1 MVLESFLSPALEGAT
16 SGSVE
21 IFKAALT
28 KVKEARAK
36 MNECVRVG
44 DYAGA
49 AKAAREAAKVA
60 KSAQQLI
67 LRLEPDMSSTVLTD
81 LGIMVGTMLFSI
93 CINGRTYLS
102 SSSKKTLSYGAY
114 DDAVSKARDIQQS
127 KVKQI
132 AADTQSQLK
141 ASRAARDAALR
152 EANAKKARQKDMME
166 IAIKQHSKVD
176 TLWKESY
183 KMELEASQEF
193 RENVEKFYSENMTNR
208 EKLIASVHPLKIF
221 SHAVPQVAPLVAF
234 IQTAQKKKLLMT
246 NGDETAAKL
255 NANDFNLIVDCIKNM
270 LQGISDRYLRLAE
283 DHESEVE
290 YLKRRDTDAALES
303 ALNCAMRGTLSISTE
318 PLTVGEPYP
327 QLIPLYDLAAE
338 STLLHVAIDN
348 GQCGEAVMHAANCE
362 QICHDLALENDSP
375 EARVSLASA
384 QSQFHAI
391 ESTLAEL
398 TNDPSEE
405 KRDNYLET
413 FGEISLE
420 CLFQDLDRE
429 MDDALE
435 GIILAPIS
443 PAMEGVTADAFAM
456 WRANKKALKA
466 AKSNMKDAI
475 RHNDYKAAAQYAKE
489 CSKLCDQTVKLIESF
504 PQDASATVL
513 VNAAIVVMTFLVIA
527 GSMFAAS
534 KIQGKRSAKSSADL
548 KERQNDLNVRRDFL
562 YNQYDS
568 SEGWSQTEQRD
579 FIDQMLHAETKH
591 LADEAARLKRNG
603 ITAKAVGAAV
613 GAAASAFP
621 GIKGISSIF
630 KQLSARKKEGAEM
643 TANDKNVLIAAMKDD
658 IRKAKADFDRL
669 ALRYTQMRTI
679 VETEIADESDSYYV
693 MSAYADIV
701 LENFMEFE
709 PLVPA
714 MEGTN
719 IDAIKSWREH
729 RKMIAATRKEMKA
742 AAKGKNFEL
751 ASEKATE
758 CAKIARMLVTD
769 IDNLPDSTPSALLI
783 NLGIQ
788 LLAFYVGNKALA
800 QIMGHQSKKTDKPNP
815 IEFLKGKRTTVQYT
829 KQQQAIRNTT
839 SGVTQKVMDKTRVS
853 KLGTANMKENAGWVR
868 RQIGQRVDA
877 MPEKAANYATMQ
889 YGALGAGIARLSTN
903 FALGKALRALANKAG
918 NPQRAEGEEK
928 ANDNN
933 TLLNAL
939 KVDANGLAKK
949 FEKKAAEYKQAAR
962 TGHAATEAA
971 ENFIGDSIEK
981 ALEGA
986 TFDFLG
992 SYFKHWRDLQ
1002 RTRKDMYE
1010 AAKAARYEI
1019 ARAKAFECCD
1029 IAADMKRDLTTC
1041 SDEANKC
1048 AVIVQ
1053 LAIATAM
1060 FMIKTVQMYQFF
1072 RADNLNKAA
1081 KLEAELKQKYP
1092 GKSDIE
1098 IPEPDA
1104 WKSIEAAVLR
1114 NEPIIAV
1121 ADSVETA
1128 ALIQAIN
1135 RPANRL
1141 SRAFSLLRKKK
1152 IISDNGSVD
1161 TSGMQEREGNEVL
1174 KAINSDVDSMID
1186 YFKEFAKYWDR
1197 RANEPMYVGKG
1208 TESWLFDQE
1217 G

>member
-1 MVLESFLSPALEGAT
+1 MYLDSFEMVLESFLSPALEGAT
-16 SGSVE
+16 SGSIE
-21 IFKAALT
+21 IFKNALT

-36 MNECVRVG
+36 MNECVRAG

-49 AKAAREAAKVA
+49 AKAAREAAKAA

-81 LGIMVGTMLFSI
+81 IGIMVGTMLFSI

-102 SSSKKTLSYGAY
+102 SSSKKSLPYGAY

-127 KVKQI
+127 KMKQI

-152 EANAKKARQKDMME
+152 EANAKKALQKDMMA

-193 RENVEKFYSENMTNR
+193 RENVEKFYSENMTNC

-221 SHAVPQVAPLVAF
+221 SHVVPQVAPLVIF

-246 NGDETAAKL
+246 NGDATAAKL
-255 NANDFNLIVDCIKNM
+255 NANDFNLIIDCIKNM

-290 YLKRRDTDAALES
+290 YLKRRENGTLES
-303 ALNCAMRGTLSISTE
+303 ALSISS
-318 PLTVGEPYP
+318 P
-327 QLIPLYDLAAE
+327 LIPMYDLVCE
-338 STLLHVAIDN
+338 SRLLDIAKDN
-348 GQCGEAVMHAANCE
+348 GQYE
-362 QICHDLALENDSP
+362 DALEHAGACIQLCHELAVDSDP
-375 EARVSLASA
+375 QSRIRLAKS
-384 QSQFHAI
+384 QSDFQALEQVLHGM
-391 ESTLAEL
+391 S
-398 TNDPSEE
+398 NDPDET
-405 KRDNYLET
+405 KRDTYLDEV
-413 FGEISLE
+413 GELGLE
-420 CLFQDLDRE
+420 CLLRDLDQE
-429 MDDALE
+429 ADDIVLE
-435 GIILAPIS
+435 CQMS
-443 PAMEGVTADAFAM
+443 SAMEGVTTDAFAM

-568 SEGWSQTEQRD
+568 SEGWSQAEQRD

-613 GAAASAFP
+613 GAAVSAFP

-701 LENFMEFE
+701 LESFMELE
-709 PLVPA
+709 PMMPA

-729 RKMIAATRKEMKA
+729 RKMIASVRKEMKA

-751 ASEKATE
+751 AAEKATE

-800 QIMGHQSKKTDKPNP
+800 QIMGHVSKKSDRPNP
-815 IEFLKGKRTTVQYT
+815 IEFLKGKRATVQYT

-853 KLGTANMKENAGWVR
+853 KLGTANMKENAGWIR
-868 RQIGQRVDA
+868 RQVGQRVDA

-949 FEKKAAEYKQAAR
+949 FEKKTAEYKQAAR
-962 TGHAATEAA
+962 TGHATTEAA

-1029 IAADMKRDLTTC
+1029 IAADMKRDLATC

-1098 IPEPDA
+1098 IPKPDA
-1104 WKSIEAAVLR
+1104 WKSIEADVLR

-1152 IISDNGSVD
+1152 VISDNGSVD

-1208 TESWLFDQE
+1208 TESWLFDEE